1 MHRIVATHPVA
12 RQGRLLLLWPDLC
25 SLAPPFSLH
34 SYLYGVLP
42 VVLGEGN
49 QVGPEPEQ
57 EEQSSAPR
65 FAGEEE
71 MVSGPYVSIPIP
83 GNMNV

>member
-1 MHRIVATHPVA
+1 MDQIIATHPVA
-12 RQGRLLLLWPDLC
+12 RQEPPPPLWPELC
-25 SLAPPFSLH
+25 SLLPPFSLH
-34 SYLYGVLP
+34 FYLYDVPP

-49 QVGPEPEQ
+49 QVWPEPEQ
-57 EEQSSAPR
+57 EERSSAPR
-65 FAGEEE
+65 FAEEEE

>member
-1 MHRIVATHPVA
+1 MDQVIATHPVA
-12 RQGRLLLLWPDLC
+12 RQEPLPLLRPELC
-25 SLAPPFSLH
+25 SLLPPFSLH
-34 SYLYGVLP
+34 SYLYDVPP
-42 VVLGEGN
+42 VVPGEGN

-65 FAGEEE
+65 FAEEEE
-71 MVSGPYVSIPIP
+71 MVSGPYVSIPTP